1 MINCAFRLS
10 SLLSGHFR
18 QGVLVTYDGPMRT
31 HGERKC
37 SGVLHPV
44 KIETYAT
51 CKAVVAIKL
60 LPACCRIPPTLSLYS
75 YLVIHTSSSMGFWPS
90 EIFSPLMRC
99 GV

>member
-31 HGERKC
+31 YGERKC

-51 CKAVVAIKL
+51 VAIKFL
-60 LPACCRIPPTLSLYS
+60 TACCRIPPTLFLYS
-75 YLVIHTSSSMGFWPS
+75 
-90 EIFSPLMRC
+90 
-99 GV
+99 